1 MIKKSLLNKTLKLIS
16 NPKFKLMYKNLHVES
31 KSMACK
37 LLFAVISL
45 SFLNLHITLGQ
56 IKEDTYYIS
65 ASASSSGN
73 GTSLEKAYLQ
83 VSSLNGLHDTTL
95 WMQWNSA
102 TFNFNPRS
110 SEGGTFAENLG
121 AFIFYDDYYYNDPM
135 GTQSTLYSTIPTV
148 VEYNKGQY
156 LYTGYVSNEY
166 GTHVSSFQLNV
177 DDPVYLTRLIY
188 SGDISENN
196 DFEVSKYYK
205 NNNNPEFQYN
215 INDGESRWTPI
226 TSVSLPPTG
235 GYISVNLLSLVPD
248 ASYLYTKDFSFRAV
262 KTLSDYNQ
270 TKTYGNILGPFRF
283 YDIPTISIPTTSSP
297 VNCVDKSIT
306 FTGGYVHFP
315 TANPEASIEVKL
327 SSDPDDTHWRSVP
340 GVLTNTGLTLRYEDI
355 AAGNNWQGQEIQVR
369 ATKMFNEI
377 QKITSDPIRILFL
390 PVANLSFSHSN
401 IRCSGDHNA
410 TITLVCDTIPKTGAV
425 NPATGLPVP
434 LIITIK
440 QFGNQ
445 RWAKDVT
452 YDSVEYS
459 KHSGRYFYYADG
471 RTIFATL
478 PPLTGS
484 NSISLT
490 ESSFGPNF
498 HIGAGIYTI
507 SAHFNVTQ
515 ANCPKSDTFE
525 IKEPPPTNFSSQA
538 VKLGT
543 TTYSIKTG
551 QNLGTVRFNFSGGTP
566 PYYYKLNSSA
576 TATTV
581 NDNGQGGIDS
591 YGRHIGIGK
600 DSTQAGVGQTLY
612 NLYDANNCYLRP
624 IDTVNLLR
632 PPDITITELSSDNV
646 YCNLYDG
653 GDHGNGGVAVK
664 LSGGVAP
671 YTAQIFHSSD
681 LVTALPIAPIIKVDT
696 FEFSGSQIKKDSYI
710 IKVSDALN
718 TTYNKPSSAIPVA
731 EPDVLNPLSI
741 PTDPTCSDGNDGS
754 FALTSTGGSGGYQ
767 YTLTNGS
774 QTFNNY
780 ISGTKSLPIGNYTIT
795 VSDAKNCTHTVSD
808 VLSRIPLSLAL
819 TCVKPASCTSV
830 RNGKVKAVVSHY
842 RNSTGD
848 ITFWDAFGQKLD
860 SVYYASGDT
869 FYISALKT
877 NPAMTIVVKDAYCS
891 GQAVVNI
898 PTRSPGLGISAVTSI
913 KAPCAGKPGTLTV
926 TATNGEQPQGT
937 NYQFSIDENM
947 PQPQST
953 VNMDYV
959 LDGNVPHSFT
969 ITDGMGCSATAY
981 NISVDV
987 ISNYLRLNQNPEITS
1002 GYCKMSNN
1010 GQITVHKITGT
1021 GVGNIDF
1028 NLTET
1033 GAIISDTALA
1043 FFPALYPQPY
1053 KIVATDTKGC
1063 KDSVSLVLGVS
1074 PDSLALFLSTQP
1086 AACNGGSHT
1095 GELKANRYV
1104 AGKKTGFG
1112 GVTFTYGSPIKADSV
1127 IYTGLISGPYTIIAH
1142 DSVGCVASATS
1153 TVGYL
1158 SNPVSISVLSQT
1170 DQTCN
1175 EVQNAKITLQASSTT
1190 SNPVFRFVW
1199 GKDTSEVAG
1208 DKKTYDVQTAGIY
1221 RFSVLDQTNC
1231 GNNLTDTIHN
1241 LLHSPKPKLD
1251 LSSPVACSTATN
1263 GSLTVYNSPNNS
1275 VPTYRYTLGSATLYA
1290 SSPADRVSFQDLHK
1304 GIYTIYARDTLGC
1317 TDTAKF
1323 AVNVIPDTVHI
1334 VSIDTTSASCI
1345 RAQNGK
1351 ASVLVASGVTGNTYT
1366 LVCNGVYLIGDAVTF
1381 TNLPVNQNSS
1391 YTIAVTDRY
1400 GCKNSDRFAIG
1411 IIQHP
1416 LKLDAGTLVNPDC
1429 PGIADGKIT
1438 LNRNFGDPVYKY
1450 QIQPSS
1456 GPGIAKTIYDNNQTV
1471 TIAGLPWGSYHI
1483 SVTDT
1488 VNCMAELDNITLVEP
1503 EPISFYSTYNN
1514 YIKRKG
1520 DATGIMSAIVWKGN
1534 KKYNYEWYSGNIL
1547 LDHGSTPD
1555 TIKIISR
1562 LAGNYLLRV
1571 QDTAFCG
1578 WLERTYTLAE
1588 PAQDLSISIVRN
1600 RRVSCNNLSDG
1611 EFEVKGSGG
1620 WGSFYT
1626 YGLDAQHI
1634 DQSATFSNQKA
1645 GTVTVFA
1652 KDSAGV
1658 VASLPVVIDQPDP
1671 LTATYVTKHDATC
1684 FNTPNGSVE
1693 LSVLGGNTPYY
1704 AVSADNS
1711 TFFSGVTVKNLLSG
1725 DYNTYYVR
1733 DTLGCNTT
1741 VNYPVTINQPTEMVI
1756 TDTTITKTRCSNAE
1770 GSIIA
1775 TVAGGKPGYSY
1786 AWTTEKDSALQW
1798 ITNEADNLY
1807 SGTYHLYV
1815 TDVLKCV
1822 KAFNF
1827 DVWDITDLN
1836 IDSVSTKSVSCYG
1849 YSDGKAT
1856 VYISKGTQ
1864 PYYIQWYLPNGSN
1877 PLNGS
1882 NGSNPLSG
1890 YSSRMYDVKVTD
1902 DKNCKTHRLFT
1913 IGTPDSIG
1921 LESVT
1926 RSNPKCEGYS
1936 DGSLQ
1941 ILANGSFGGYNYLW
1955 DNGDRT
1961 TSRTGLLPGYY
1972 VVTVTDSHSC
1982 FNHFTFGLQYEQTI
1996 YPELG
2001 KDFSLC
2007 KGNSGL
2013 LSPGVYDSYQ
2023 WFSNGIN
2030 VSHNPQIVVSEA
2042 GTYAVSVK
2050 DRAGCIGHDTIT
2062 IGASATLETGK
2073 LLIATTVE
2081 QHDTVMVFQESWPMP
2096 DSVKFDLHGCTILS
2110 GDKFYREVIFADTGT
2125 FTIGLTAYL
2134 NDCRDALEKQVKVE
2148 PKSNGTLKSMPS
2160 RLIQSFILSPNP
2172 NNGQFKAEIHLRE
2185 NASILM
2191 KIANISNGVT
2201 MDVREFKGSDIY
2213 TLNYNL
2219 NLPSGTYLMYLQAG
2233 KEAKTKTFVIQK

>member
-1 MIKKSLLNKTLKLIS
+1 LIINLLDYTKVEKKNLLKL
-16 NPKFKLMYKNLHVES
+16 KVYKWTYLVC
-31 KSMACK
+31 M
-37 LLFAVISL
+37 LFAI
-45 SFLNLHITLGQ
+45 NNANGQ
-56 IKEDTYYIS
+56 IEDTYYIT
-65 ASASSSGN
+65 ASVSSSGN
-73 GTSLEKAYLQ
+73 GTALEKAYMQ
-83 VSSLNGLHDTTL
+83 VSTLNGLHDTTL
-95 WMQWNSA
+95 WMQWMSES
-102 TFNFNPRS
+102 FNFSPRS
-110 SEGGTFAENLG
+110 SSGGTFDENMG
-121 AFIFYDDYYYNDPM
+121 AFLFYDDYYNT
-135 GTQSTLYSTIPTV
+135 GSTSSPIYSTIPTTV
-148 VEYNKGQY
+148 VYNKGQY
-156 LYTGYVSNEY
+156 LYTGNVYNEY
-166 GTHVSSFQLNV
+166 GNTISTFQLKV
-177 DDPVYLTRLIY
+177 DDPVYLNQLMY
-188 SGDISENN
+188 SGDISGNN
-196 DFEVSKYYK
+196 TFEVSKFFDNGK
-205 NNNNPEFQYN
+205 NIIFQYS
-215 INDGESRWTPI
+215 NDNESSWYPLLGVVLPSAGGNLSI
-226 TSVSLPPTG
+226 DLHSLF
-235 GYISVNLLSLVPD
+235 PD
-248 ASYLYTKDFSFRAV
+248 ASFLFTKDYYFRV
-262 KTLSDYNQ
+262 IKTLSDYYETQ
-270 TKTYGNILGPFRF
+270 TYGNILGPFRF
-283 YDIPTISIPTTSSP
+283 YDRPTINIPGTSSP
-297 VNCVDKSIT
+297 INCVDKSIT
-306 FTGGYVHFP
+306 LTGGYVHFP

-327 SSDPDDTHWRSVP
+327 SSDLDDTHWRFVP

-369 ATKMFNEI
+369 ATKMFNGT

-401 IRCSGDHNA
+401 IICAGDHNT
-410 TITLVCDTIPKTGAV
+410 TITLTCNFIPSTGAV
-425 NPATGLPVP
+425 NPASGSPIP
-434 LIITIK
+434 LTITIK
-440 QFGNQ
+440 EYGNQ
-445 RWAKDVT
+445 KWAQDAT
-452 YDSVEYS
+452 YDSVKFNGNY
-459 KHSGRYFYYADG
+459 YYYANG
-471 RTIFATL
+471 RTIQGSYN
-478 PPLTGS
+478 LTGT
-484 NSISLT
+484 NSLTLT
-490 ESSFGPNF
+490 ESSFGSNF
-498 HIGAGIYTI
+498 HIGAGIYSI
-507 SAHFNVTQ
+507 WAQFNTTN

-551 QNLGTVRFNFSGGTP
+551 ETQGTVNFNFSGGTP
-566 PYYYKLNSSA
+566 PYYYKLNGSG
-576 TATTV
+576 TATVV
-581 NDNGQGGIDS
+581 NGSQA
-591 YGRHIGIGK
+591 
-600 DSTQAGVGQTLY
+600 STQAGVGQTLY
-612 NLYDANNCYLRP
+612 NLYDANNCHLKP

-646 YCNLYDG
+646 SCNLNDG

-671 YTAQIFHSSD
+671 YTAQLLRTSD
-681 LVTALPIAPIIKVDT
+681 LGTALPITPIIKVDT
-696 FEFSGSQIKKDSYI
+696 FKFSGSQIKKDSYI

-718 TTYNKPSSAIPVA
+718 TTYNKPSNAIPVN
-731 EPDVLNPLSI
+731 EPEVLNPSST
-741 PTDPTCSDGNDGS
+741 PSDPTCSDGSDGS
-754 FALTSTGGSGGYQ
+754 FALTSTGGNGGYQ

-808 VLSRIPLSLAL
+808 VLSRLPLSLAL

-830 RNGKVKAVVSHY
+830 RNGKVKAVVTHY

-877 NPAMTIVVKDAYCS
+877 NPAMTIVVKDAYCA
-891 GQAVVNI
+891 GQAIVNI

-937 NYQFSIDENM
+937 KYQFSIDENM

-987 ISNYLRLNQNPEITS
+987 ISNYLRLNQNPQTTS

-1010 GQITVHKITGT
+1010 GQITVLKITDT
-1021 GVGNIDF
+1021 GVGSIDF

-1033 GAIISDTALA
+1033 GTIISDTAKA
-1043 FFPALYPQPY
+1043 VFPALYPQPY

-1063 KDSVSLVLGVS
+1063 RDSVSLVLGVS
-1074 PDSLALFLSTQP
+1074 PDSLALVLSTQP

-1127 IYTGLISGPYTIIAH
+1127 TYTGLISGPYTITAH

-1199 GKDTSEVAG
+1199 GKDTSEVNG

-1275 VPTYRYTLGSATLYA
+1275 TPTYRYTLGSATLYA
-1290 SSPADRVSFQDLHK
+1290 PSPADMVSFQNLHR

-1334 VSIDTTSASCI
+1334 VSIDTTSASCV

-1351 ASVLVASGVTGNTYT
+1351 AKVLVASGVTGNTYT
-1366 LVCNGVYLIGDAVTF
+1366 LVCNGVSLVGDAVTF
-1381 TNLPVNQNSS
+1381 ANLPVNQSSS
-1391 YTIAVTDRY
+1391 YTVTVTDHY
-1400 GCKNSDRFAIG
+1400 GCTNSDRFAIG
-1411 IIQHP
+1411 VIKSP
-1416 LKLDAGTLVNPDC
+1416 LNLAFTSLVNPAC
-1429 PGIADGKIT
+1429 PGSSDGKISLT
-1438 LNRNFGDPVYKY
+1438 RNFGNPVYRYNITSADNLYSKTFY
-1450 QIQPSS
+1450 DQQSAVVIPGLKS
-1456 GPGIAKTIYDNNQTV
+1456 GVYHV
-1471 TIAGLPWGSYHI
+1471 T
-1483 SVTDT
+1483 VTDT
-1488 VNCMAELDNITLVEP
+1488 VNCMAEPSNITLVEP

-1520 DATGIMSAIVWKGN
+1520 DATGIMSAVVWKGN
-1534 KKYNYEWYSGNIL
+1534 KKYNYEWYSGNTL
-1547 LDHGSTPD
+1547 LDHSSTPD
-1555 TIKIISR
+1555 TIKIINR
-1562 LAGNYLLRV
+1562 PAGNYLLRV

-1578 WLERTYTLAE
+1578 WLEKTYTLAE
-1588 PAQDLSISIVRN
+1588 PAQDFSILIVRN

-1611 EFEVKGSGG
+1611 AFEVKGSGG

-1634 DQSATFSNQKA
+1634 DQPATFSNQKA
-1645 GTVTVFA
+1645 GTVNVFA

-1658 VASLPVVIDQPDP
+1658 VASLPVIIEQPDP
-1671 LTATYVTKHDATC
+1671 LTASYVTKHDATC
-1684 FNTPNGSVE
+1684 YNTPNGSVE
-1693 LSVLGGNTPYY
+1693 LSVLGGNKPYY

-1741 VNYPVTINQPTEMVI
+1741 VNYPVTINQPTEMLI

-1836 IDSVSTKSVSCYG
+1836 IDSVSTKPVSCYG

-1882 NGSNPLSG
+1882 NGSNPLNG

-1902 DKNCKTHRLFT
+1902 D
-1913 IGTPDSIG
+1913 
-1921 LESVT
+1921 
-1926 RSNPKCEGYS
+1926 
-1936 DGSLQ
+1936 
-1941 ILANGSFGGYNYLW
+1941 
-1955 DNGDRT
+1955 
-1961 TSRTGLLPGYY
+1961 
-1972 VVTVTDSHSC
+1972 
-1982 FNHFTFGLQYEQTI
+1982 
-1996 YPELG
+1996 
-2001 KDFSLC
+2001 
-2007 KGNSGL
+2007 
-2013 LSPGVYDSYQ
+2013 
-2023 WFSNGIN
+2023 
-2030 VSHNPQIVVSEA
+2030 
-2042 GTYAVSVK
+2042 
-2050 DRAGCIGHDTIT
+2050 
-2062 IGASATLETGK
+2062 
-2073 LLIATTVE
+2073 
-2081 QHDTVMVFQESWPMP
+2081 
-2096 DSVKFDLHGCTILS
+2096 
-2110 GDKFYREVIFADTGT
+2110 
-2125 FTIGLTAYL
+2125 
-2134 NDCRDALEKQVKVE
+2134 
-2148 PKSNGTLKSMPS
+2148 
-2160 RLIQSFILSPNP
+2160 
-2172 NNGQFKAEIHLRE
+2172 
-2185 NASILM
+2185 
-2191 KIANISNGVT
+2191 
-2201 MDVREFKGSDIY
+2201 
-2213 TLNYNL
+2213 
-2219 NLPSGTYLMYLQAG
+2219 
-2233 KEAKTKTFVIQK
+2233 